1 MEEQG
6 RVTQLITELRNG
18 DDSAQ
23 AELFDLLYDEL
34 HVMARQQRRRF
45 EGSRQT
51 LNTTAL
57 IHEVFL
63 KFDRAGQLVPNDR
76 THFLLIASRAMR
88 QLLIGYARERK
99 RQKRGGEAPRVT
111 FGPEAEREALIEQQ
125 GDQLLDID
133 RVLIKLEAMDQRLGK
148 VTELLF
154 FGGLTYDEAAEVLG
168 IGRATVSRDWQIAR
182 AWLRK
187 ELQDSTESGSKSNA

>member
-6 RVTQLITELRNG
+6 RVTRLISELRNG

-34 HVMARQQRRRF
+34 HLMARQQRRRF
-45 EGSRQT
+45 EGSRET

-57 IHEVFL
+57 IHEVYL
-63 KFDRAGQLVPNDR
+63 KFDRAGQLIPNDR

-99 RQKRGGEAPRVT
+99 RQKRGAGAPRIT

-133 RVLIKLEAMDQRLGK
+133 RVLTRLEKMDARLGK

-154 FGGLTYDEAAEVLG
+154 FGGLTYDEAADVLG
-168 IGRATVSRDWQIAR
+168 IGRATVTRDWQIAR

-187 ELQDSTESGSKSNA
+187 ELEDTSESGGDSSA